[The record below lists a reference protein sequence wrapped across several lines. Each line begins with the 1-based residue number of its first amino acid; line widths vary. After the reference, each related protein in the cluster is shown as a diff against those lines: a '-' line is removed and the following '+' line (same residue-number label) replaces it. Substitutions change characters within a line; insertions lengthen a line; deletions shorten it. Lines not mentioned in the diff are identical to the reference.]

1 MTARRLRAGFMAAG
15 AWLLGALLAGCGDTG
30 PERDSVDVAV
40 AVPFA
45 GSGLMAEAE
54 QAWTLVVDHV
64 NASGGVAGK
73 SLRVHQRDTP
83 LTDSSDLAPVGAG
96 VVDLAA
102 EGYKYIISLVSG
114 AAAAPIIDT
123 ALPQGVLAMSITS
136 EERAED
142 LPPSDGMLLRG
153 ILPTDRLIAIQAREL
168 QAAGLVSIAIVG
180 ETRAGATDPRQLAM
194 TEAYAQCA
202 TCALSSVT
210 FAVEADLYR
219 YDWTGLGEQ
228 VVAGRPDVVFLASA
242 IPAAL
247 IDAVYAMDQSGYR
260 GLYYFAYGALMTMV
274 RAGLSNPE
282 IATRFRSHDL
292 ALPPS
297 PHLDRFL
304 SLYEDAYGAAFVPE
318 PRLIA
323 FADYLALL
331 SLAVAQVGDGSP
343 ERVAAA
349 MKQIAGPPGEAF
361 GALDYAAAV
370 SALEQGRDIDF
381 MGLSGPLDFD
391 ERGEVSEGFVVEYG
405 IDAAGEVVA
414 IR

>member
-1 MTARRLRAGFMAAG
+1 M
-15 AWLLGALLAGCGDTG
+15 
-30 PERDSVDVAV
+30 
-40 AVPFA
+40 
-45 GSGLMAEAE
+45 
-54 QAWTLVVDHV
+54 
-64 NASGGVAGK
+64 
-73 SLRVHQRDTP
+73 
-83 LTDSSDLAPVGAG
+83 
-96 VVDLAA
+96 
-102 EGYKYIISLVSG
+102 
-114 AAAAPIIDT
+114 
-123 ALPQGVLAMSITS
+123 
-136 EERAED
+136 
-142 LPPSDGMLLRG
+142 
-153 ILPTDRLIAIQAREL
+153 
-168 QAAGLVSIAIVG
+168 
-180 ETRAGATDPRQLAM
+180 
-194 TEAYAQCA
+194 
-202 TCALSSVT
+202 
-210 FAVEADLYR
+210 EADLYR

-228 VVAGRPDVVFLASA
+228 VVAWRPDVVFLASA

-274 RAGLSNPE
+274 RARLSNPE
-282 IATRFRSHDL
+282 VATRFRSHDL

-381 MGLSGPLDFD
+381 MGPVGPVGLRRTR
-391 ERGEVSEGFVVEYG
+391 RGLGRVRRRVRHRRDGRGRRHPLTSTPSAFLL
-405 IDAAGEVVA
+405 ATAGA
-414 IR
+414 GPILPACTATPSLMPCGKTSPP